1 MKIRAVVLGLVGA
14 AVIVGG
20 GLVGY
25 QAYVE
30 QQAEQRIEAAIREL
44 PPNVKVEYGEV
55 EVGPLG
61 QDLSVK
67 DVQLV
72 IGDGNPIRIAEVQLL
87 DVDSDNEPPNYLHA
101 KALGIRQDLAAMDD
115 QQAAMLRKLGY
126 EQIQG
131 NYELQYRYNPQ
142 TKALDLQELRGEL
155 QNMGSLTLRMQ
166 LDNFELENPAV
177 AAGTEFPEFEL
188 RQMMLSYQ
196 DDSLVRRVIA
206 QGAQEQGV
214 TEEQFVEKILQDLD
228 AQTADLQ
235 DPFFTKVRDALKEFI
250 RNPGTLTIT
259 ANPAQ
264 AVPVMEIVASAMIRP
279 ADLPQELN
287 MDISTGR

>member
-1 MKIRAVVLGLVGA
+1 MKTRAIVLGLVGA

-30 QQAEQRIEAAIREL
+30 QQAEQRIEAAVREL

-55 EVGPLG
+55 EVGLLG
-61 QDLSVK
+61 QDLAVK

-72 IGDGNPIRIAEVQLL
+72 IGDGNPIRIAEIQLL
-87 DVDSDNEPPNYLHA
+87 DVDPDHEPPNFLHA

-131 NYELQYRYNPQ
+131 SYEVHYHYEPQ
-142 TKALDLQELRGEL
+142 TKVFNLKELRGEL
-155 QNMGSLTLRMQ
+155 ENMGSLALRVQ
-166 LDNFELENPAV
+166 LENFELENPAV
-177 AAGTEFPEFEL
+177 AAGTEFPEFSVDEL
-188 RQMMLSYQ
+188 VLSYR
-196 DDSLVRRVIA
+196 DDSLLRRVIE
-206 QGAQEQGV
+206 QGAQERGV
-214 TEEQFVEKILQDLD
+214 TEAEFVENVLQDID
-228 AQTADLQ
+228 AQTAGLQ
-235 DPFFTKVRDALKEFI
+235 DPFFVKVRDTLKEFI
-250 RNPGTLTIT
+250 RNPGTLTVT
-259 ANPAQ
+259 ANPPQ
-264 AVPVMEIVASAMIRP
+264 PVPVMEIVASAMVRP

-287 MDISTGR
+287 LDISTSK

>member
-30 QQAEQRIEAAIREL
+30 QQAEQRIEAAVREL
-44 PPNVKVEYGEV
+44 PPNVKVDYGEV

-72 IGDGNPIRIAEVQLL
+72 IGDGNPIRIAEVRLL
-87 DVDSDNEPPNYLHA
+87 DVDTGNEPPNYLHA

-177 AAGTEFPEFEL
+177 AVGTEFPEFEL
-188 RQMMLSYQ
+188 RQMTLSYQ

-214 TEEQFVEKILQDLD
+214 TEEQFVEKIVQDID

-235 DPFFTKVRDALKEFI
+235 DPFFTKVRDATKEFI
-250 RNPGTLTIT
+250 RNPGTLIIT
-259 ANPAQ
+259 ADPAQ

-287 MDISTGR
+287 MDISTSK